1 MAELSMD
8 GSHRIDTFLNHT
20 AGIGSKNLTDFTICL
35 RFNINF
41 LKPIKNALVS
51 YSTFLED
58 NALNVEIDKRND
70 GLLLFICKYI
80 KRNQVTYIIFS
91 RVNLWDFMIPYF
103 LLFLCVCANR
113 VVDTMKLKR
122 EKYTKNG
129 TILVCH

>member
-80 KRNQVTYIIFS
+80 KRNQVSYIIFS

-103 LLFLCVCANR
+103 RFFVCVQIG
-113 VVDTMKLKR
+113 LW
-122 EKYTKNG
+122 
-129 TILVCH
+129 IL